1 MKINELVMQSRSD
14 LSEITQQIMNQKQ
27 KDKIADYKSNSM
39 SVYTHV

>member
-14 LSEITQQIMNQKQ
+14 VSEITQQIMNQKQ
-27 KDKIADYKSNSM
+27 KDKIVDYKSNSM

>member
-14 LSEITQQIMNQKQ
+14 VSEITQQIMKQKQ
-27 KDKIADYKSNSM
+27 KDKIVDYKSNSM